1 MIQYMYIYGLVLDLI
16 KTANI
21 QKQNLLLIL
30 ETTMSV
36 MTVYLFL

>member
-1 MIQYMYIYGLVLDLI
+1 MIQYIYGLVLDLV

-30 ETTMSV
+30 ETTMLV
-36 MTVYLFL
+36 MTVCLFL

>member
-1 MIQYMYIYGLVLDLI
+1 MIQYMYGLVLDLVE
-16 KTANI
+16 TANI